1 METILV
7 NELENEIDN
16 TLALSAI
23 CRGEWC
29 RALEAKVDTLED
41 ELIEL
46 RMSEPWVDSAKLTD
60 MTSKIM
66 KSYKNLGGEFRL

>member
-1 METILV
+1 MATILV

-29 RALEAKVDTLED
+29 RAIESKVDVLED
-41 ELIEL
+41 ELIGV
-46 RMSEPWVDSAKLTD
+46 RTSEPWVDAD
-60 MTSKIM
+60 KINGM
-66 KSYKNLGGEFRL
+66 SNKIVQSYKNLGGDFRL

>member
-1 METILV
+1 METIHI

-29 RALEAKVDTLED
+29 RAIESKVDVLED
-41 ELIEL
+41 ELISV
-46 RMSEPWVDSAKLTD
+46 RHTEPWVDGGKVAELST
-60 MTSKIM
+60 KIM
-66 KSYKNLGGEFRL
+66 RSYKNLGGDFRL